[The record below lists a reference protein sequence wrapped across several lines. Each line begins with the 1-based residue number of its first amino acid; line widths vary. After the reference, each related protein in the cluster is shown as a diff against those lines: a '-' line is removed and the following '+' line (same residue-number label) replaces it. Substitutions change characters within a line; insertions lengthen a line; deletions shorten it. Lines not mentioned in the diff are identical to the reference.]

1 MHWQT
6 IYTLCYTHSHIHS
19 TLLLDIGLCGLQE
32 SKHLAFQLPWF
43 QNFFNVVLHL
53 EQLGLSCI
61 HLTSQAL
68 ASSLLIGKPD
78 ATHHTTMQTH
88 TCKHITLSHTHT
100 HMQTHH
106 TITLNSRIAFWCCFL
121 VSGSMG
127 WISSMMIFG
136 NLEEET
142 YKQAT
147 TQALH
152 NTHKHARWTS
162 SGHPLAILQWPY
174 QHRCHWRHSWMNL
187 GRQGFLFGLWLSWML
202 QKKYQCWL
210 FCLTVCA
217 F

>member
-6 IYTLCYTHSHIHS
+6 IYTLCYTHSHIQS
-19 TLLLDIGLCGLQE
+19 TLLSHLGLCGLHDR
-32 SKHLAFQLPWF
+32 KHLAFQLLWI
-43 QNFFNVVLHL
+43 QNFLNVVLHL
-53 EQLGLSCI
+53 EQLSFSCI
-61 HLTSQAL
+61 HLTNQAL
-68 ASSLLIGKPD
+68 ASSLYITLSH
-78 ATHHTTMQTH
+78 THYHTH
-88 TCKHITLSHTHT
+88 TCKHITLSHTHANT

-106 TITLNSRIAFWCCFL
+106 TITHNSRIAFWCCFL

-127 WISSMMIFG
+127 WMFTISIFG

-152 NTHKHARWTS
+152 NTHKHARWTWI
-162 SGHPLAILQWPY
+162 GLCLAILQWPY
-174 QHRCHWRHSWMNL
+174 QQIRHWRHSWMNL

-202 QKKYQCWL
+202 QRTHLGWL
-210 FCLTVCA
+210 FCLSVCA

>member
-6 IYTLCYTHSHIHS
+6 IYTLCYTHSHIQS
-19 TLLLDIGLCGLQE
+19 TLLSHLGLCGLHDR
-32 SKHLAFQLPWF
+32 KHLAFQLLWI
-43 QNFFNVVLHL
+43 QNFLNVVLHL
-53 EQLGLSCI
+53 EQLSFSCI

-68 ASSLLIGKPD
+68 APSL
-78 ATHHTTMQTH
+78 
-88 TCKHITLSHTHT
+88 HITLPHT

-174 QHRCHWRHSWMNL
+174 QHRRHWRHSWMNL
-187 GRQGFLFGLWLSWML
+187 GRPGFPFGLWLSWML
-202 QKKYQCWL
+202 QKKYQWWL
-210 FCLTVCA
+210 FCLSVCA